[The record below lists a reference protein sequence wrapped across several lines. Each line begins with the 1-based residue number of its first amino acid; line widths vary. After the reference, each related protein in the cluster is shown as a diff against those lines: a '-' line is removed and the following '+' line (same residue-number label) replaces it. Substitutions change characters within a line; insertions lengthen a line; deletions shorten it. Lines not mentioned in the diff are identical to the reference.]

1 MFKLKY
7 LYKLYIL
14 SSLLYTMINKV
25 SYRKCRDCDIMLSYI
40 PRMVRCFDCHK
51 KYLDN
56 AMISNKND
64 SNDKKKIVL

>member
-1 MFKLKY
+1 
-7 LYKLYIL
+7 
-14 SSLLYTMINKV
+14 MINKV

-64 SNDKKKIVL
+64 SNDKKMIVL

>member
-56 AMISNKND
+56 DMISNKND
-64 SNDKKKIVL
+64 SKDKKMI

>member
-1 MFKLKY
+1 
-7 LYKLYIL
+7 
-14 SSLLYTMINKV
+14 MINKV
-25 SYRKCRDCDIMLSYI
+25 SYRKCRDCNIIFSHI

>member
-1 MFKLKY
+1 
-7 LYKLYIL
+7 
-14 SSLLYTMINKV
+14 MINKV
-25 SYRKCRDCDIMLSYI
+25 SLRKCRDCYIMLSYI

-64 SNDKKKIVL
+64 SNHKKNDCFININFYL

>member
-1 MFKLKY
+1 
-7 LYKLYIL
+7 
-14 SSLLYTMINKV
+14 MINKV
-25 SYRKCRDCDIMLSYI
+25 SLRKCRDCYIMLSYI

-64 SNDKKKIVL
+64 SNDKKMIVL